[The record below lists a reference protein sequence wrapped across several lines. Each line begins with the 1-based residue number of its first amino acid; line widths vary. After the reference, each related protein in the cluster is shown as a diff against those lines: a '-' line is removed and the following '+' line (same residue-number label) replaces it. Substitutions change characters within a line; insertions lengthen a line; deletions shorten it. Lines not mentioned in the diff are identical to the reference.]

1 MKILFYL
8 FLLNIL
14 VLFLGCSQKD
24 KTSEIKVGMT
34 YDEVETILEKP
45 ISITRG
51 ANELYYDVNEIPYE
65 TLKKINLDTLDNK
78 RDSSRWIAPQK
89 IRTIGNLIYVTWIYD
104 KAKIDTFYIV
114 LNTFK
119 EVKDTAMNKIANYYL
134 GNRKVSQSEYAK
146 SDGYEYR
153 LHDNSL
159 VDKSLYNAYKKSG
172 LYKLPNPIKIEKRIE
187 YRTNSSITS
196 REVKDSTER
205 KYYIVNYKYC
215 IIFDASS
222 GRVTNTGYFPFFV
235 SQINQ

>member
-1 MKILFYL
+1 M
-8 FLLNIL
+8 
-14 VLFLGCSQKD
+14 
-24 KTSEIKVGMT
+24 
-34 YDEVETILEKP
+34 
-45 ISITRG
+45 
-51 ANELYYDVNEIPYE
+51 
-65 TLKKINLDTLDNK
+65 
-78 RDSSRWIAPQK
+78 
-89 IRTIGNLIYVTWIYD
+89 
-104 KAKIDTFYIV
+104 
-114 LNTFK
+114 
-119 EVKDTAMNKIANYYL
+119 
-134 GNRKVSQSEYAK
+134 
-146 SDGYEYR
+146 
-153 LHDNSL
+153 HDNSL